1 MWGHICQDSWDNR
14 DAKVTCRNLGLPS
27 ACKYYT
33 LPLLLI
39 VICPL
44 YLVPKAFVG
53 SMYGE
58 RGGPV
63 LMDNVRC
70 TGDEQSLLDC
80 PHDGVGEFSC
90 SRYDDIVS
98 VVCANGKFTDRV
110 I

>member
-1 MWGHICQDSWDNR
+1 MWGHICQDSWDVR
-14 DAKVTCRNLGLPS
+14 DAIVTCKNLGLRS

-33 LPLLLI
+33 FLLLLT
-39 VICPL
+39 VICPI

-58 RGGPV
+58 REGPV

-90 SRYDDIVS
+90 SRYYDIVS